1 MYSSP
6 AHPYYASPYGG
17 PYQQQQQQHQQE
29 LMPSHDARQ
38 ALTIA
43 SLQNQLLATAKE
55 VSQAA
60 EQLMRVNAENAE
72 LKKSNDELHNKLE
85 ATRDALRETRD
96 SLEQVQAVIKP
107 LNLAQRAKEQ
117 QLQQLA
123 AMNRLYE
130 AKITDY
136 ETKFRQAEATIKR
149 HIQLNES
156 SAGDEAL
163 IEKLHERLISS
174 QNALVKSQSD
184 LQRLQVANA
193 STEAEL
199 TESRRTAS
207 ALDVQILVQNQAH
220 QQQIQ
225 ALRDQAAARENSLYV
240 ELSSCK
246 RRLVVLEEQVQLQL
260 SLREASRREEVQFNS
275 VALSNEI
282 KAAMGK
288 ISAMEDQ
295 RQMVEQLQKLG
306 ARSSSSTSSSSPTN
320 VAAAEG
326 AGGGSGYSPN
336 GNSKVSSP
344 RSPEISGGEAPLKV
358 SPLASKF
365 RGNSLADKLMQAA
378 KVIRS
383 GSSAPGIAAR
393 GPPPV
398 TSAPAGV
405 AKSVDLGNNMKL
417 MANQIIDIDEPPASN
432 NNNTTD
438 LGSPGSPGSVSS
450 EINVPIFFR
459 PLNDINEEIES
470 LEREREKIVK
480 SIKEW
485 TEAFVKSARREPT
498 PADIARS
505 PEAKALYNEMDEVSA
520 ANSFPHPLFATFP
533 YRPFSFPCTHKTDR
547 RRPQEEREGKGKDGD
562 SVEQTRSMIFFWGL
576 FKFQAVQA

>member
-1 MYSSP
+1 
-6 AHPYYASPYGG
+6 
-17 PYQQQQQQHQQE
+17 
-29 LMPSHDARQ
+29 
-38 ALTIA
+38 
-43 SLQNQLLATAKE
+43 
-55 VSQAA
+55 
-60 EQLMRVNAENAE
+60 
-72 LKKSNDELHNKLE
+72 
-85 ATRDALRETRD
+85 
-96 SLEQVQAVIKP
+96 VQAVIKP

-123 AMNRLYE
+123 GMNRLYE

-275 VALSNEI
+275 VALSKEI

-288 ISAMEDQ
+288 FSAMEDQ

-306 ARSSSSTSSSSPTN
+306 VPSSSPNN
-320 VAAAEG
+320 VAVAEG
-326 AGGGSGYSPN
+326 AGGEAGHSPN
-336 GNSKVSSP
+336 GNSKASSP
-344 RSPEISGGEAPLKV
+344 RNPEIIGASKA

-365 RGNSLADKLMQAA
+365 KGSSLADKLMQAA

-383 GSSAPGIAAR
+383 GNSAPGFAAR
-393 GPPPV
+393 SPPPT
-398 TSAPAGV
+398 TSAPTGV
-405 AKSVDLGNNMKL
+405 ATSVDLGNKLKL
-417 MANQIIDIDEPPASN
+417 MANQIIDIDEPQAN
-432 NNNTTD
+432 NKNTND
-438 LGSPGSPGSVSS
+438 LGSPGSPVSVSS

-470 LEREREKIVK
+470 LERERENIVK

-485 TEAFVKSARREPT
+485 TEAFVKSAKREPT
-498 PADIARS
+498 PADIAKS
-505 PEAKALYNEMDEVSA
+505 PEAKALYNEMDEVSDLILLLP
-520 ANSFPHPLFATFP
+520 SPQLSLTTFP
-533 YRPFSFPCTHKTDR
+533 FPALLTHRSPKTSR
-547 RRPQEEREGKGKDGD
+547 RMPRKRQR
-562 SVEQTRSMIFFWGL
+562 R
-576 FKFQAVQA
+576 

>member
-1 MYSSP
+1 MQASWRSPRASAHPVVQGQASGGYMYSSP

-17 PYQQQQQQHQQE
+17 PYQQQQQQQQE
-29 LMPSHDARQ
+29 MMPSHDARQ

-72 LKKSNDELHNKLE
+72 LKKSNGDLHNKLE

-136 ETKFRQAEATIKR
+136 ETKFRQAEATINR

-275 VALSNEI
+275 VALSKEI

-306 ARSSSSTSSSSPTN
+306 VPSSSPNN
-320 VAAAEG
+320 VAVAEG
-326 AGGGSGYSPN
+326 TGGEAGHSPN
-336 GNSKVSSP
+336 GNSKASSP
-344 RSPEISGGEAPLKV
+344 RNPEIIGASKA

-365 RGNSLADKLMQAA
+365 KGSSLADKLMQAA

-383 GSSAPGIAAR
+383 GNSAPGFAAR
-393 GPPPV
+393 SPPPT
-398 TSAPAGV
+398 TSAPTGV
-405 AKSVDLGNNMKL
+405 ATSVDLGNKLKL
-417 MANQIIDIDEPPASN
+417 MANQIIDIDEPQASN
-432 NNNTTD
+432 NNNTND
-438 LGSPGSPGSVSS
+438 LGSPGSPVSVSS

-470 LEREREKIVK
+470 LERERENIVK

-485 TEAFVKSARREPT
+485 TEAFVKSAKREPT
-498 PADIARS
+498 PADIAKS
-505 PEAKALYNEMDEVSA
+505 PEAKALYNEMDEVSDLILLLP
-520 ANSFPHPLFATFP
+520 SPQHSLTTFP
-533 YRPFSFPCTHKTDR
+533 FPALLTHRSPKTSRRMPRKR
-547 RRPQEEREGKGKDGD
+547 RRR
-562 SVEQTRSMIFFWGL
+562 
-576 FKFQAVQA
+576 